1 MAIGMETRRLVRLGA
16 WGAVGLALAYFAVR
30 GIWRG
35 AVASGDLAV
44 GYGAGS
50 AWLQGLDPYAPE
62 VLKAQ
67 VAQMGAESLIV
78 DSLDVNLNVYFPATL
93 VSFTPLAPLAWVLAK
108 GVFLCLNVALTA
120 FILWGLLRLLGWDF
134 TRTRSLALIAYVLA
148 LAPIHTTSPAA
159 RAPSWPRPP

>member
-1 MAIGMETRRLVRLGA
+1 MAIGSQTRRLVRLVA

-67 VAQMGAESLIV
+67 AMIGSNLKLMATPSYVIQGVAILGHPGLE
-78 DSLDVNLNVYFPATL
+78 
-93 VSFTPLAPLAWVLAK
+93 PLRKV
-108 GVFLCLNVALTA
+108 
-120 FILWGLLRLLGWDF
+120 
-134 TRTRSLALIAYVLA
+134 IA
-148 LAPIHTTSPAA
+148 AA
-159 RAPSWPRPP
+159 RACKKVVC